1 MNNNN
6 QNEISVQ
13 KIRRRNYDS
22 MNKGTTNENI
32 VVGNRIIFAK
42 SVNEEGNG
50 VDGTTVAETRFE
62 LGHVAFWNRS
72 LSTQEIS
79 NVYKRNIVRTRN
91 KLECCAKKRDGL
103 AGNYC
108 IV

>member
-22 MNKGTTNENI
+22 MNKGTTNEN

-42 SVNEEGNG
+42 SVNEEDNG
-50 VDGTTVAETRFE
+50 IDGTAVAETRFE

-72 LSTQEIS
+72 LSTQEIL
-79 NVYKRNIVRTRN
+79 NIYKRNIVRTRN

>member
-42 SVNEEGNG
+42 SVNEEDNG
-50 VDGTTVAETRFE
+50 VDGTAVAETRFE